1 MEVSAFTHTG
11 GGIALTEIMYS
22 EEGGKTVYHIFHC
35 FHGLKHDVFTVPSAE
50 PEASLSE
57 RMGATSL
64 HLEWVDPSLEEL
76 RGFLESY
83 VVVFEELN
91 TYQCLDLDPQ
101 TSQTR
106 IVREPEIVITG
117 LLPGKEYCVEI
128 AAKTSAG
135 AGNFTKITIPRELFC
150 RWNLCHS
157 TVIFLYCLIT
167 NASLVALVVLLGAH
181 YYCGVLWV
189 CIPPREVLKKELS
202 SM

>member
-1 MEVSAFTHTG
+1 MKSCSQKREVKQFITFFTASMG
-11 GGIALTEIMYS
+11 CI
-22 EEGGKTVYHIFHC
+22 TVS
-35 FHGLKHDVFTVPSAE
+35 SAE

-57 RMGATSL
+57 RMDATSL
-64 HLEWVDPSLEEL
+64 HLEWVDPSLEDL

-128 AAKTSAG
+128 AAKTSTG
-135 AGNFTKITIPRELFC
+135 VGNFTKITIPRELFC

-157 TVIFLYCLIT
+157 AVVFLYCLLT
-167 NASLVALVVLLGAH
+167 NSSLVALVVLTITAGC
-181 YYCGVLWV
+181 CGFVSHL
-189 CIPPREVLKKELS
+189 EKF
-202 SM
+202 

>member
-1 MEVSAFTHTG
+1 M
-11 GGIALTEIMYS
+11 
-22 EEGGKTVYHIFHC
+22 
-35 FHGLKHDVFTVPSAE
+35 
-50 PEASLSE
+50 
-57 RMGATSL
+57 
-64 HLEWVDPSLEEL
+64 
-76 RGFLESY
+76 
-83 VVVFEELN
+83 
-91 TYQCLDLDPQ
+91 DLDPQ